1 MPHDRGHVRTP
12 LETGMRFT
20 RRQTVYLVLA
30 VIGLCATWFFN
41 LRFMAESGSAF
52 DVVAFV
58 RAGYANSASSSL
70 SNDLLVGCTA
80 FLIWSFAEVR
90 RLGMRRWWV
99 YPVLTFGIAFA
110 FAFPLFLFLRDRRL
124 QSLDPSP
131 ARL

>member
-1 MPHDRGHVRTP
+1 
-12 LETGMRFT
+12 MRFT

-52 DVVAFV
+52 DVAAFV

-131 ARL
+131 ALL

>member
-1 MPHDRGHVRTP
+1 MNITP
-12 LETGMRFT
+12 
-20 RRQTVYLVLA
+20 RQISYLVLA
-30 VIGLCATWFFN
+30 VIGFCATWYFN
-41 LRFMAESGSAF
+41 LRFMAESGGAF

-80 FLIWSFAEVR
+80 FLVWSFAEVR

-99 YPVLTFGIAFA
+99 YPLLTFGIAFA

-124 QSLDPSP
+124 QARDHSH

>member
-52 DVVAFV
+52 DVAAFV

-131 ARL
+131 ALL

>member
-1 MPHDRGHVRTP
+1 MEVTS
-12 LETGMRFT
+12 
-20 RRQTVYLVLA
+20 RQIAYLGLA

-41 LRFMAESGSAF
+41 LRFMAESGGAF
-52 DVVAFV
+52 DVMAFV

-80 FLIWSFAEVR
+80 FLVWSFAEVR

-99 YPVLTFGIAFA
+99 YPVLTFGVAFA
-110 FAFPLFLFLRDRRL
+110 FAFPLFLFLRDRQL
-124 QSLDPSP
+124 QALDLSS

>member
-1 MPHDRGHVRTP
+1 MKIT
-12 LETGMRFT
+12 T
-20 RRQTVYLVLA
+20 RQRVYLVL
-30 VIGLCATWFFN
+30 GLVGLGATWYFN
-41 LRFMAESGSAF
+41 LRFMAEAGGVF

-70 SNDLLVGCTA
+70 SNDLLVACTA
-80 FLIWSFAEVR
+80 FLVWSYAEVR

-124 QSLDPSP
+124 QALDHSSAGWADRKFKPP
-131 ARL
+131 L